1 MQLRVSNLS
10 RPGEFQAGEEIKSG
24 SIAGSPDDSWSRV
37 STTNRLV
44 LRHGRLKSLKSRSFV
59 KRFEVLGEFEVEGSA
74 VVATASCRKLC
85 RQFVTRHNLTVLI
98 FGHPLAGFDLLAHQ
112 MISMTVFSCQG

>member
-59 KRFEVLGEFEVEGSA
+59 KRFEVLAQLVVERAEIFPAARGELG
-74 VVATASCRKLC
+74 
-85 RQFVTRHNLTVLI
+85 RQFVARHDFAVLVLL
-98 FGHPLAGFDLLAHQ
+98 HPLAGFNLCVHQ
-112 MISMTVFSCQG
+112 ISTTVF